1 MEKENPVKFFRSLCP
16 AAVATLMLSLSAS
29 ATYSWSYE
37 HPRVTSGDFHIRTA
51 CMMPAEG
58 KLSKLGMKGG
68 EGMSKESD
76 AWSAELQKIVEAHLN
91 TAGVKLLPASGA
103 DGSGASDEEL
113 RQILLQVQQKYEGVE
128 AQIDKKPKDIGKSRF
143 TLGDEVALLP
153 CAAKADVVV
162 FVEGRGQV
170 LTGGRQAFGLLVAGP
185 ADSMATLI
193 LTMADAKSGE
203 ILGFVRLV
211 NADKFVKDSEKAF
224 GDGLDKQFKK
234 MRIGAPGDNVKP

>member
-1 MEKENPVKFFRSLCP
+1 MKLFRSLCP
-16 AAVATLMLSLSAS
+16 ALLATLFFTLSAS
-29 ATYSWSYE
+29 ATSSWSFE
-37 HPRVTSGDFHIRTA
+37 QSKVTSGDLHIRTA

-76 AWSAELQKIVEAHLN
+76 AWSTELQNIVQAHLGS
-91 TAGVKLLPASGA
+91 AGVKLIPDSGA
-103 DGSGASDEEL
+103 AGSSASDDEL
-113 RQILLQVQQKYEGVE
+113 RQVLLQVQQKYEGIE

-153 CAAKADVVV
+153 CAAKADVLV

-170 LTGGRQAFGLLVAGP
+170 LTGGRQAFGILVAGP
-185 ADSMATLI
+185 ASSMGTLI
-193 LTMADAKSGE
+193 LTMADAKTGE
-203 ILGFVRLV
+203 ILAFVRLV
-211 NADKFVKDSEKAF
+211 SADKFVKDSEKAF

-234 MRIGAPGDNVKP
+234 MRIGTPGDNVKP